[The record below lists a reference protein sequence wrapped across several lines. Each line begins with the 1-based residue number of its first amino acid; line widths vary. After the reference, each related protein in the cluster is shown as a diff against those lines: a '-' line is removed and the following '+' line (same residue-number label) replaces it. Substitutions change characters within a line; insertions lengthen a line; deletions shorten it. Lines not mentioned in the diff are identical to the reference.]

1 MNSQSSS
8 KPALAA
14 VSLGAGTFAMMN
26 ITTVV
31 SLRGLAAEAE
41 YGLAAVFLY
50 LFAALCFLVPVSLC
64 AAELAT
70 GWPQKGGVF
79 RWIGQAFGD
88 RYGLLAIFLQWLAT
102 TICFPTML
110 IFTAVALAYALPLPG
125 ADAHLASN
133 AVYTLGVVLVVY
145 WLATWINLRGVR
157 SASRISAIAGMI
169 GTLIPAAILIGC
181 GILYIARGNPVHF
194 TLGWDALFP
203 NITHLHNLVL
213 AASVFLFY
221 SGMEINA
228 VHVRELNNASR
239 NYPLAIGIS
248 ALLTVVVLVLGT
260 LTISALIP
268 ADRINLVQSLL
279 VAYDLLFSSLG
290 VPWLGHVVALM
301 VAVGVLGQVTVIV
314 AGPSRGLFEVGREG
328 YLPSLLQQSNRSG
341 VQRNILL
348 LQGAIVTL
356 MAIML
361 VCLPSVQAAFQIL
374 GQLAAILYLLMYI
387 LMFAAVITLRY
398 TQPNTP
404 RPYRIPGGN
413 AGVWLV
419 AGVGLVAALLAFV
432 LSFIPPDQIP
442 VGSPARYVLLL
453 LGGTAA
459 FVALPLLLHAYSQRS
474 TAHSGQP
481 HAGV

>member
-1 MNSQSSS
+1 MTSQSSS
-8 KPALAA
+8 KSALAA
-14 VSLGAGTFAMMN
+14 VTLGAGTFAMMN

-41 YGLAAVFLY
+41 YGLAAVFFY

-88 RYGLLAIFLQWLAT
+88 RLGLLAIFLQWLAT

-133 AVYTLGVVLVVY
+133 ALYTLVIVLLVY
-145 WLATWINLRGVR
+145 WLATWINLHGVK

-181 GILYIARGNPVHF
+181 GIAYIALGNPIHF
-194 TLGWDALFP
+194 TLGWHALFP
-203 NITHLHNLVL
+203 DITNLHNLVL

-228 VHVRELNNASR
+228 VHVRELKNASR

-248 ALLTVVVLVLGT
+248 ALMTVVVLVLGT

-279 VAYDLLFSSLG
+279 VAYNLLFSSLG

-328 YLPSLLQQSNRSG
+328 YLPTWLQEANLD
-341 VQRNILL
+341 ILPAL
-348 LQGAIVTL
+348 KDGDSYSIQTGA
-356 MAIML
+356 
-361 VCLPSVQAAFQIL
+361 
-374 GQLAAILYLLMYI
+374 
-387 LMFAAVITLRY
+387 
-398 TQPNTP
+398 
-404 RPYRIPGGN
+404 
-413 AGVWLV
+413 
-419 AGVGLVAALLAFV
+419 
-432 LSFIPPDQIP
+432 
-442 VGSPARYVLLL
+442 
-453 LGGTAA
+453 
-459 FVALPLLLHAYSQRS
+459 
-474 TAHSGQP
+474 
-481 HAGV
+481 

>member
-1 MNSQSSS
+1 MTSQSSS
-8 KPALAA
+8 KSALAA
-14 VSLGAGTFAMMN
+14 VTLGAGTFAMMN

-41 YGLAAVFLY
+41 YGLAAVFFY

-88 RYGLLAIFLQWLAT
+88 RLGLLAIFLQWLAT
-102 TICFPTML
+102 
-110 IFTAVALAYALPLPG
+110 
-125 ADAHLASN
+125 
-133 AVYTLGVVLVVY
+133 
-145 WLATWINLRGVR
+145 WINLHGVK
-157 SASRISAIAGMI
+157 SASHISAIAGMI

-181 GILYIARGNPVHF
+181 GIAYIALGNPIHF
-194 TLGWDALFP
+194 TLGWHALFP
-203 NITHLHNLVL
+203 DITNLHNLVL

-228 VHVRELNNASR
+228 VHVRELKNASR

-248 ALLTVVVLVLGT
+248 ALMTVVVLVLGT

-279 VAYDLLFSSLG
+279 VAYNLLFSSLG

-328 YLPSLLQQSNRSG
+328 YLPTWLQEANHNG

-398 TQPNTP
+398 TQPETP
-404 RPYRIPGGN
+404 RPYRIPGGRI
-413 AGVWLV
+413 GVWLV
-419 AGVGLVAALLAFV
+419 AGVGLAVALLAFV

-442 VGSPARYVLLL
+442 VGSPALYVLLL
-453 LGGTAA
+453 LAGTVG
-459 FVALPLLLHAYSQRS
+459 FVALPLLLHAYSQRH
-474 TAHSGQP
+474 TAQHPQP
-481 HAGV
+481 HGGV

>member
-1 MNSQSSS
+1 MTSQSSS
-8 KPALAA
+8 KPALAT
-14 VSLGAGTFAMMN
+14 VTLGAGTFTMMS

-41 YGLAAVFLY
+41 YGLAAVFFY

-79 RWIGQAFGD
+79 RWTGQAFGD
-88 RYGLLAIFLQWLAT
+88 RFGLLAIFLQWLAT

-110 IFTAVALAYALPLPG
+110 IFAAVALAYALPLPG
-125 ADAHLASN
+125 TDAQLASS
-133 AVYTLGVVLVVY
+133 ALYTLVIVLIVY
-145 WLATWINLRGVR
+145 WLATWINLHGVK
-157 SASRISAIAGMI
+157 SASRISAIAGLI

-181 GILYIARGNPVHF
+181 GIVYLVQGNPIHV
-194 TLGWDALFP
+194 TLGWRALFP
-203 NITHLHNLVL
+203 DITNLHNLVL

-228 VHVRELNNASR
+228 VHARELNNAAR
-239 NYPLAIGIS
+239 NYPLAIGLS
-248 ALLTVVVLVLGT
+248 ALMTVLVLVLGT

-268 ADRINLVQSLL
+268 ANRINLVQSLL
-279 VAYDLLFSSLG
+279 VAYDLLFLSLG
-290 VPWLGHVVALM
+290 VPWFGHVVALM
-301 VAVGVLGQVTVIV
+301 VAVGVLGQVTMII
-314 AGPSRGLFEVGREG
+314 AGPSRGLFEVGRKG
-328 YLPSLLQQSNRSG
+328 YLPGWLQVVNRKG

-348 LQGAIVTL
+348 LQGVIVTL

-398 TQPNTP
+398 TQPDTP
-404 RPYRIPGGN
+404 RPYCIPGGRI
-413 AGVWLV
+413 GLWLV
-419 AGVGLVAALLAFV
+419 AGVGLTAALLAFV
-432 LSFIPPDQIP
+432 LNFIPPDQIP
-442 VGSPARYVLLL
+442 VGSPALYVLLL
-453 LGGTAA
+453 LAGTGG
-459 FVALPLLLHAYSQRS
+459 FIALPLLLYAYCQRH
-474 TAHSGQP
+474 TVHHEHP
-481 HAGV
+481 HVRE